1 MNAKAKI
8 CWQIVFCFRPQ
19 EFESIRKPEK
29 TSKLIC
35 INRHVIEGKT
45 KQNKTIL
52 KKTKNSIEKKISI
65 KLSKIF
71 LFQFMQFN

>member
-1 MNAKAKI
+1 MMNAKAKI

-52 KKTKNSIEKKISI
+52 KKTKNSIEKKN
-65 KLSKIF
+65 
-71 LFQFMQFN
+71 FN